1 MRFDELFSDPRHYR
15 GDCRL
20 MRTAIRRGW
29 LDAAPQEDRD
39 ALLARFEQAIGERDA
54 AGFVSSTQE
63 CRAIL
68 ARAWAMIAV
77 VAVDQRDERRE
88 FYARIAGVAI
98 WTGGR
103 PRERR
108 HVGDYPTRLDA
119 NELRRRA
126 IAEGIDL
133 RTLKTVTVGGDAKLD
148 PARAGERI
156 ALAVTPDARYGW
168 RVWLVCPDC
177 GSRRVHLFPIRVGFR
192 CRKCARI
199 GHTGSIHPV

>member
-1 MRFDELFSDPRHYR
+1 MVANQHTPRAKFDTLFLDPRHYR

-29 LDAAPQEDRD
+29 LDAAPQADRD

-54 AGFVSSTQE
+54 AGFVSYTQE

-68 ARAWAMIAV
+68 ARARAMIAA

-88 FYARIAGVAI
+88 FYARIAGVEVWA
-98 WTGGR
+98 GGR

-119 NELRRRA
+119 HDLRRRA

-133 RTLKTVTVGGDAKLD
+133 RTLKTVTVGGELD
-148 PARAGERI
+148 PARGERI
-156 ALAVTPDARYGW
+156 GLAVAPDARYGW
-168 RVWLVCPDC
+168 RVWLVCPGC
-177 GSRRVHLFPIRVGFR
+177 ESRRAHLFPIRGGFR
-192 CRKCARI
+192 CRICANI
-199 GHTGSIHPV
+199 GH